1 MSVCA
6 SRNKKSSSFL
16 LIVISLAGFL
26 LIGDNS
32 IWKSKEGVITGS
44 TTTTTTTSTNDTINK
59 PQQASSV
66 ISGSSSIIRKKK
78 IETNDTT
85 DTTDNDND
93 YIFTNNNTNNTSS
106 NTKYISHIIENN
118 VGGDSNAVTNRSNDD
133 VTGIIKSIEN
143 NNNNNNNTDSS
154 NTNRSSSSN
163 NNNNNNIKKDHH
175 NTAKVSSSSSS
186 SDSND
191 FDNDNN
197 KYLLFYQHAGFSNQL
212 MALDSANKLAK
223 ITNRILVLPPI
234 LPHCPE
240 KASNIYPSWEC
251 KYGLSSPLDATN
263 AVLWTNAWNV
273 AIGENFPSITE
284 IIDLNKIILSQ
295 QQDAEAE
302 VEGTTKTT
310 TNSDDN
316 ISNLP
321 NFMKSFLN
329 SHGLEYPVKENNST
343 SIFILK
349 SIFSKHLYVGNL
361 TVHKAMQKEDNKKN
375 NKSSNITEQENP
387 TTVLDLF
394 QSNFKD
400 KKIAVIGSAFTLKNS
415 NCMDKTHPFRFFPPS
430 LKLLKVLYSILL
442 SSSKESSKISKE
454 SSSKI
459 TIGTDYV
466 GVHIRFGD
474 KWMTKKLDLYDI
486 PSKDVESMELFN
498 TIKVEESTR
507 ILILDQLLLGLGN
520 KFIVEQDYGNMP
532 GKSSFQSMIQSR
544 HNKRQ
549 ELISTIQ
556 REGRS

>member
-1 MSVCA
+1 M
-6 SRNKKSSSFL
+6 
-16 LIVISLAGFL
+16 
-26 LIGDNS
+26 
-32 IWKSKEGVITGS
+32 
-44 TTTTTTTSTNDTINK
+44 
-59 PQQASSV
+59 
-66 ISGSSSIIRKKK
+66 
-78 IETNDTT
+78 
-85 DTTDNDND
+85 
-93 YIFTNNNTNNTSS
+93 
-106 NTKYISHIIENN
+106 
-118 VGGDSNAVTNRSNDD
+118 
-133 VTGIIKSIEN
+133 
-143 NNNNNNNTDSS
+143 
-154 NTNRSSSSN
+154 
-163 NNNNNNIKKDHH
+163 
-175 NTAKVSSSSSS
+175 
-186 SDSND
+186 
-191 FDNDNN
+191 
-197 KYLLFYQHAGFSNQL
+197 FYQHAGFSNQL

-223 ITNRILVLPPI
+223 ITNCILVLPPI

-316 ISNLP
+316 ISSDNTDKQQQQRQQQHFIDLP
-321 NFMKSFLN
+321 NSMKSFLN

-343 SIFILK
+343 SILILK

-375 NKSSNITEQENP
+375 NKSNNITEQEDP
-387 TTVLDLF
+387 TTVLNLF
-394 QSNFKD
+394 QSNFKN
-400 KKIAVIGSAFTLKNS
+400 KKIAVIGSAFTLKSS

-430 LKLLKVLYSILL
+430 LKLLKVLHSILL
-442 SSSKESSKISKE
+442 SSSKESSKISEE

-474 KWMTKKLDLYDI
+474 KWMTKKLDCNNKEIKETYYRLFEKLQLANVSSSSSSSSSSSLGEGEGGEGDLIYIGYSHPMVKECLHKLTPQDNKNLSSSYSYNVKTVYDI
-486 PSKDVESMELFN
+486 LSKDVESMELFN

-507 ILILDQLLLGLGN
+507 ILVLDQLLLGLGS

>member
-1 MSVCA
+1 MV
-6 SRNKKSSSFL
+6 
-16 LIVISLAGFL
+16 SLAGFL

-32 IWKSKEGVITGS
+32 IWKSKEGVITS
-44 TTTTTTTSTNDTINK
+44 STTTSTNDTINK

-85 DTTDNDND
+85 DTTDNDNG

-106 NTKYISHIIENN
+106 NTKYISHTIENN
-118 VGGDSNAVTNRSNDD
+118 AGGDSNAVTNRSNDD
-133 VTGIIKSIEN
+133 VTGIKKSIENN

-154 NTNRSSSSN
+154 NTNRSSS
-163 NNNNNNIKKDHH
+163 NNNNIKKDNH
-175 NTAKVSSSSSS
+175 NTTKVSSSSFS
-186 SDSND
+186 SDNND

-295 QQDAEAE
+295 QQDAEVE

-310 TNSDDN
+310 TNSDNN
-316 ISNLP
+316 ISSDNNDKQQQQRRQQHFIDLP
-321 NFMKSFLN
+321 NFIESFLN

-343 SIFILK
+343 SILILK

-361 TVHKAMQKEDNKKN
+361 TIHKAMQKEGNKKN
-375 NKSSNITEQENP
+375 NKSNSITEQEDP
-387 TTVLDLF
+387 TTVLNLF

-400 KKIAVIGSAFTLKNS
+400 KKIAVI
-415 NCMDKTHPFRFFPPS
+415 
-430 LKLLKVLYSILL
+430 
-442 SSSKESSKISKE
+442 
-454 SSSKI
+454 
-459 TIGTDYV
+459 
-466 GVHIRFGD
+466 
-474 KWMTKKLDLYDI
+474 
-486 PSKDVESMELFN
+486 
-498 TIKVEESTR
+498 
-507 ILILDQLLLGLGN
+507 
-520 KFIVEQDYGNMP
+520 
-532 GKSSFQSMIQSR
+532 
-544 HNKRQ
+544 
-549 ELISTIQ
+549 
-556 REGRS
+556 